1 MALPVHQIMAQLQE
15 GVDAKGAEAEEKGDK
30 AVDDEAEAEEK
41 GDKAV
46 DDEAEKMIAE
56 AEDRVA
62 KSWAS
67 STGDLRDSRCRA
79 LLPNREIFVR
89 VQSFRRVPP
98 VLPCNFCH
106 PATSF

>member
-1 MALPVHQIMAQLQE
+1 MVNAQ
-15 GVDAKGAEAEEKGDK
+15 D
-30 AVDDEAEAEEK
+30 AEAEEK

-62 KSWAS
+62 NAW
-67 STGDLRDSRCRA
+67 
-79 LLPNREIFVR
+79 EIFVR
-89 VQSFRRVPP
+89 VQTFRRVPP

-106 PATSF
+106 PGDCPQ

>member
-1 MALPVHQIMAQLQE
+1 MVNAQ
-15 GVDAKGAEAEEKGDK
+15 D
-30 AVDDEAEAEEK
+30 AEAEEK

-62 KSWAS
+62 NAW
-67 STGDLRDSRCRA
+67 
-79 LLPNREIFVR
+79 EIFVR
-89 VQSFRRVPP
+89 VQTFRRVPP

-106 PATSF
+106 PGANEKVPFNLPTLIPGHPLPSL